1 MEALNAAL
9 RRTPEI
15 VNIKSAQLATS
26 KSGQNQKSFI
36 CGKYV
41 VQYDDDSKVRLFL
54 AKNGSCIKTVT
65 LPGKITGNLES
76 HSIFYFII
84 I

>member
-26 KSGQNQKSFI
+26 KSDKKQRSFI

-41 VQYDDDSKVRLFL
+41 VQYDDSKVRLFL
-54 AKNGSCIKTVT
+54 AKNGSCIKSIT
-65 LPGKITGNLES
+65 LPGKITGNID
-76 HSIFYFII
+76 SIFI
-84 I
+84 